1 MISLVGK
8 NLTAGYGGVDI
19 IKNINLEVKQG
30 EIVVIVGPNGAGKS
44 TAMKALLGM
53 LKLTDGDV
61 SFAEDDIT
69 FMLPQ
74 DRVNLGI
81 AFVPQTQ
88 NVFTG
93 MSVEE
98 NLEMG
103 GFIRSDDI
111 RLTIEDIYNLFP
123 ILKEKRNQNAGELSG
138 GQRQQVAFGR
148 ALMTKPKI
156 LMLDEPTAGVSPI
169 VMDELFSRII
179 EVGKTGVGILMVEQ
193 NAKQALNIA
202 DRGYVLVNGMN
213 SREGSGQDLLNNPE
227 VRKSFLGGKMIDILN
242 SLVVLLN
249 FIIIPGITYGS
260 QLALG
265 ALGVT
270 FVYAVL
276 RFANFAHGE
285 LMSFGAMIT
294 ILFTWFFQSSNIGLG
309 ILPTALLALPFGII
323 ATIILSL
330 ISDKFVFKYYR
341 QQKSVPVVLA
351 MVSIGVM
358 FVVNAIIRIIIG
370 TDTIKFSDGQKF
382 IMKAKQFKAITGL
395 NEGLALKSSS
405 VITILITIILL
416 SFTFWFLQK
425 TKTGKS
431 MRAFSDN
438 EDLALL
444 SGINPNKV
452 VFVTWLIVGTLACVA
467 GTLYGLDKSY
477 KPIIYLNLVLPVF
490 ASAIVGGIGSPFGAV
505 VGGYVIAFSEIM
517 VTYAYKK
524 FFKYLL
530 PDSLEPT
537 SLVQILSTDYKFA
550 VSFTILVIVLLIRP
564 SGIFKGRVL

>member
-1 MISLVGK
+1 
-8 NLTAGYGGVDI
+8 
-19 IKNINLEVKQG
+19 
-30 EIVVIVGPNGAGKS
+30 
-44 TAMKALLGM
+44 
-53 LKLTDGDV
+53 
-61 SFAEDDIT
+61 
-69 FMLPQ
+69 
-74 DRVNLGI
+74 
-81 AFVPQTQ
+81 
-88 NVFTG
+88 
-93 MSVEE
+93 
-98 NLEMG
+98 
-103 GFIRSDDI
+103 
-111 RLTIEDIYNLFP
+111 
-123 ILKEKRNQNAGELSG
+123 
-138 GQRQQVAFGR
+138 
-148 ALMTKPKI
+148 
-156 LMLDEPTAGVSPI
+156 
-169 VMDELFSRII
+169 
-179 EVGKTGVGILMVEQ
+179 
-193 NAKQALNIA
+193 
-202 DRGYVLVNGMN
+202 
-213 SREGSGQDLLNNPE
+213 
-227 VRKSFLGGKMIDILN
+227 MIDILN

-452 VFVTWLIVGTLACVA
+452 VFVTWLIVGTLASVA